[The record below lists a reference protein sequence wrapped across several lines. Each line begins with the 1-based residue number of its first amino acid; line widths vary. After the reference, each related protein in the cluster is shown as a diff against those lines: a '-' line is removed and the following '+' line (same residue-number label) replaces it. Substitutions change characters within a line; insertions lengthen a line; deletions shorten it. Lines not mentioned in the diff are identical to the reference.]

1 MCLCN
6 LFNDSSTLFL
16 LIAALILIWYF
27 SCCQSGCGSQN
38 GCNPGCGSQNG
49 CGCGQNGIA
58 F

>member
-27 SCCQSGCGSQN
+27 SSCQNGGAGSCQGPCGQGSCGQGCGN
-38 GCNPGCGSQNG
+38 GAMP
-49 CGCGQNGIA
+49 